1 MTAFFIP
8 ELAPL
13 GTSAEDLYA
22 GIRRQAQEETGHR
35 PQDCRIF
42 RLSFRG
48 GGADVEAEV
57 GKAYPSRGQTVLAI
71 LDLGRHLPYVI
82 HCGLPG
88 GPPTRIVVD
97 KPVYAVEEFT
107 S

>member
-1 MTAFFIP
+1 
-8 ELAPL
+8 
-13 GTSAEDLYA
+13 
-22 GIRRQAQEETGHR
+22 
-35 PQDCRIF
+35 
-42 RLSFRG
+42 LSFRG
-48 GGADVEAEV
+48 GGTDVEAEV
-57 GKAYPSRGQTVLAI
+57 GKAYPTRGQTVLAI

-82 HCGLPG
+82 HCGRPG